1 MNMIIQ
7 ITTAIAMI
15 LSIIVP
21 FGYFF
26 LGEKS
31 KKRYKKSL
39 IANCFMF
46 FGVLLVATVV
56 SFAGTAS
63 VQAAGSSAD
72 GLATGLGYLGA
83 ALVTGISGLGSG
95 IAVASSASA
104 ALGALSE
111 DGSLFGKSIIFVAM
125 AEGIALYGLI
135 ISFMIL
141 GKLSGAL
148 PMKMYLISDNIDTY
162 TGMRLAGVEGVVIHE
177 RNELKNALE
186 QAISDKEIGIILLTE
201 KFGREFP
208 EIIDEVRLHHK
219 TPLIIEIPD
228 RHGTGR
234 KPDFITSY
242 VNEAIGLKL

>member
-7 ITTAIAMI
+7 ITTAIALI

-21 FGYFF
+21 FGCFF
-26 LGEKS
+26 LGEKN

-72 GLATGLGYLGA
+72 G
-83 ALVTGISGLGSG
+83 LVTGISGLGSG

-141 GKLSGAL
+141 GKL
-148 PMKMYLISDNIDTY
+148 
-162 TGMRLAGVEGVVIHE
+162 
-177 RNELKNALE
+177 
-186 QAISDKEIGIILLTE
+186 
-201 KFGREFP
+201 
-208 EIIDEVRLHHK
+208 
-219 TPLIIEIPD
+219 
-228 RHGTGR
+228 
-234 KPDFITSY
+234 
-242 VNEAIGLKL
+242 